1 MGHSIKS
8 FSMVRLLHSL
18 DLFYFPSLNVQSD
31 GYYYDRLIP
40 SSLSPEW
47 KIKTAEIHTRGD
59 LCRLRRRVN
68 DVNIW
73 IFITGSFNFVDQWDR
88 QKLPIAGKNVAN
100 RCHFVGEG
108 RGLISGQKYLWN
120 TINRKDI
127 EDKDNICIF
136 FLPL

>member
-1 MGHSIKS
+1 MWKIKVS
-8 FSMVRLLHSL
+8 SVLSLVVNGEIHKEPRLLHSL

-73 IFITGSFNFVDQWDR
+73 IFITGSFNFIDQWDR
-88 QKLPIAGKNVAN
+88 QKLPIAGKKVAN

-108 RGLISGQKYLWN
+108 RGLISGQKYL
-120 TINRKDI
+120 
-127 EDKDNICIF
+127 
-136 FLPL
+136 